1 MGNTDAVTVSKEIQ
15 LLRLSIKLV
24 NKYPE
29 VQRKCNLKSSRLY
42 ENTTHFKELLKKN
55 IY

>member
-24 NKYPE
+24 NKHPE
-29 VQRKCNLKSSRLY
+29 VQRKYNLKIVDFTKTRLI
-42 ENTTHFKELLKKN
+42 LKN
-55 IY
+55 Y